1 LTYGCSYTEKDLL
14 ARMAEGDEAAFTF
27 IFNQYQGKLYSV
39 GVDITHSPEIAEEIV
54 QDVFL
59 KLWLK
64 KEKLSLV
71 ESFSGY
77 LFIIM
82 RNEALDWLVK
92 QARRRRLLSRIV
104 PEKIA
109 TSPLTDEFMKEQEFV
124 DLLQKALNQLP
135 RQQQEVFRL
144 IRQEGFSRDQAARA
158 LKIDPNTVKTHMSR
172 AVKALRAW
180 YLVQGELLVTAYF
193 IFRDFF

>member
-1 LTYGCSYTEKDLL
+1 
-14 ARMAEGDEAAFTF
+14 MAEGDEAAFTF

-39 GVDITHSPEIAEEIV
+39 AVDITHSPEIAEEIV

-82 RNEALDWLVK
+82 RK
-92 QARRRRLLSRIV
+92 
-104 PEKIA
+104 
-109 TSPLTDEFMKEQEFV
+109 TD
-124 DLLQKALNQLP
+124 N
-135 RQQQEVFRL
+135 
-144 IRQEGFSRDQAARA
+144 
-158 LKIDPNTVKTHMSR
+158 IDPE
-172 AVKALRAW
+172 A
-180 YLVQGELLVTAYF
+180 AYSGDANGLEMGVLPPQRTF
-193 IFRDFF
+193 GVNLSARF